1 MLMTHLRLFFILVLV
16 IALPRLYAQDR
27 KIQPGDA
34 LQIVVYGHQE
44 LSRTVK
50 VGENGQIDFPF
61 MQSLPVNGLTVERLR
76 EIIVA
81 QLSRYLDSY
90 PVVTIN
96 FTEST
101 TMLVSVLGMVQS
113 PGQKQLPLKS
123 TLQAAI
129 SAGGGFLPGARTQQI
144 SVLRERNNRMTT
156 ETYNLERFVLE
167 GDMKYNPT
175 LQPRDIVLV
184 TGNPLLSSV
193 KVIGE
198 VNNPGTY
205 DAFMG
210 ATLLDMILQAGGPT
224 EKAKLSKVR
233 YISPA
238 RKKSY
243 EFKIDLEKIFTTND
257 YYQLPVVK
265 AGDIIVIPKKSDINI
280 YKTIIGVVRDI
291 SSVLILAWYL
301 ERLQN

>member
-1 MLMTHLRLFFILVLV
+1 MKQTRLLILLILVMLFSQSF
-16 IALPRLYAQDR
+16 AQER

-61 MQSLPVNGLTVERLR
+61 MQSLPVNGLTLERLR

-81 QLSRYLDSY
+81 QLSRYLDTY

-101 TMLVSVLGMVQS
+101 TISVSVLGMVQQ
-113 PGQKQLPLKS
+113 PGHKQLSIRS
-123 TLQAAI
+123 TLQGAVSAA
-129 SAGGGFLPGARTQQI
+129 GGFLPGARTQKI
-144 SVLRERNNRMTT
+144 NLLREKNNRMTSKS
-156 ETYNLERFVLE
+156 YNLERFVLE

-175 LQPRDIVLV
+175 LQQGDIVLV

-198 VNNPGTY
+198 VNDPGTY

-224 EKAKLSKVR
+224 EKARLSKVR

-243 EFKIDLEKIFTTND
+243 EFKIDLEKILTTD
-257 YYQLPVVK
+257 EYYQMPVVK
-265 AGDIIVIPKKSDINI
+265 AGDIIVIPKKTEINI
-280 YKTIIGVVRDI
+280 YKTIITVVRDI
-291 SSVLILAWYL
+291 SSVLILAWYV